1 MDTADGKAMRMP
13 ERNDGQSAEVDGT
26 PGDDLADAIA
36 AAWSRERPQTS
47 VTSIGVVTRI
57 WQLAK
62 HFGEDRERVLAD
74 AGVDPPTLDLLS
86 VLRRSG
92 PPYTMSTRDLAAQSL
107 VTAGAISQRVARA
120 ERENLVTRRPAPG
133 RSRAVLVE
141 LTPAGHELVEHT
153 VDRVLGREAQL
164 LESLDPDRRESLS
177 DLLRELLADVQR
189 QLDVRGV
196 SHVGH
201 KGPE

>member
-1 MDTADGKAMRMP
+1 MRTP
-13 ERNDGQSAEVDGT
+13 EVNDDQSGGAGSS

-62 HFGEDRERVLAD
+62 HFGEDRERVLAE

-133 RSRAVLVE
+133 RTRAVLVQ
-141 LTPAGHELVEHT
+141 LTPAGHDVVEST
-153 VDRVLGREAQL
+153 VDRVLSREAQL
-164 LESLDPDRRESLS
+164 LDSLDPDRREQLS
-177 DLLRELLADVQR
+177 DLLRALLADVQK
-189 QLDVRGV
+189 QLNVRGV

-201 KGPE
+201 RDTP

>member
-1 MDTADGKAMRMP
+1 M
-13 ERNDGQSAEVDGT
+13 
-26 PGDDLADAIA
+26 ADAIA
-36 AAWSRERPQTS
+36 ASWSRERPQTS
-47 VTSIGVVTRI
+47 VASIGVVTRI

-62 HFGEDRERVLAD
+62 HFGEDRGRVLAE

-92 PPYTMSTRDLAAQSL
+92 PPYTMSTRDLAAHSL

-120 ERENLVTRRPAPG
+120 EREKLVTRRPAPG

-141 LTPAGHELVEHT
+141 LTPAGHELVERT

-164 LESLDPDRRESLS
+164 LESLDPDRREQLA
-177 DLLRELLADVQR
+177 DLLRELLADVQN
-189 QLDVRGV
+189 QLNVQGV

-201 KGPE
+201 EDTE